1 MGTKCWD
8 DEKLQGKKK
17 DFRKTTKK
25 KLAFFLN
32 NLSEFIL
39 LSLYI

>member
-1 MGTKCWD
+1 MGTKHWD

-17 DFRKTTKK
+17 DFRKTTEK

-32 NLSEFIL
+32 SLS
-39 LSLYI
+39 